1 MGSCQ
6 LPRVQRGVLHPC
18 GLEAG
23 DVRGCAV
30 ERLAV
35 GHADA
40 EGAGGLGAAVG
51 WEGAGDGEGL
61 VLVGLVVEVHASAP
75 IDGGQARQHRSHVH
89 ESCATSARSSR
100 KHSGHVGAEHRSH
113 ACWART
119 VW

>member
-6 LPRVQRGVLHPC
+6 LAGVERGVDDPG

-51 WEGAGDGEGL
+51 WEWAGDGEGG
-61 VLVGLVVEVHASAP
+61 VLVGLVVEVHRITSGDSRHSVEVVENVTTTSVTSHERWRRSATP
-75 IDGGQARQHRSHVH
+75 ER
-89 ESCATSARSSR
+89 
-100 KHSGHVGAEHRSH
+100 
-113 ACWART
+113 
-119 VW
+119 